1 MRFIQRPTEKGR
13 HKGRKEADDYA
24 FGFMYGAL
32 NAKRS
37 FNTIDAS
44 KTPVIERFETTGSR
58 EASTRLE
65 DECSVSLKRS
75 YPSKRGAPTKILTV
89 EG

>member
-1 MRFIQRPTEKGR
+1 MRSIRRPTEKGR

-24 FGFMYGAL
+24 FGFLYGAL

-37 FNTIDAS
+37 FNTIKAS
-44 KTPVIERFETTGSR
+44 KTPFIERFETTGSR

-65 DECSVSLKRS
+65 DEGSVSLERS
-75 YPSKRGAPTKILTV
+75 YPSKRGTPTIILTV

>member
-1 MRFIQRPTEKGR
+1 MRFIRRPTEKGR
-13 HKGRKEADDYA
+13 HKGRKETDDYA
-24 FGFMYGAL
+24 FGFLCRAL

-44 KTPVIERFETTGSR
+44 KTPVIERFGPTASR

-65 DECSVSLKRS
+65 DECSVSLKTCD
-75 YPSKRGAPTKILTV
+75 PLKEVQDQTAHD
-89 EG
+89 